1 MFIGIVLIITVA
13 CVAVL
18 AMVNNYY
25 LAFINN
31 YWDINEY
38 YSSKYA
44 TISTI
49 ERSLNTRRSDG
60 SLMTGKIITWYS
72 YPNIKLDWD
81 YDYKRIW
88 TGEIELSDDNTTL
101 FISGY
106 MWDYYDTAI
115 FSVNDEELSMISN

>member
-72 YPNIKLDWD
+72 YPNIELNWD
-81 YDYKRIW
+81 YNYKRIW

>member
-1 MFIGIVLIITVA
+1 MFIGIVIIITVA
-13 CVAVL
+13 SIAIL

-31 YWDINEY
+31 YGDINEY

-44 TISTI
+44 VVSAI
-49 ERSLNTRRSDG
+49 ERWLNTRKSDG

-72 YPNIKLDWD
+72 YPNIELDWE
-81 YDYKRIW
+81 YNYKRVW
-88 TGEIELSDDNTTL
+88 TGEIELNDDNTL

-106 MWDYYDTAI
+106 MWDYYDTI
-115 FSVNDEELSMISN
+115 SFSNDEDWSLTIN

>member
-72 YPNIKLDWD
+72 YPNIELNWD
-81 YDYKRIW
+81 YNYKRIW
-88 TGEIELSDDNTTL
+88 TGEIGLNDDNTI

-106 MWDYYDTAI
+106 MWDYYNTAV
-115 FSVNDEELSMISN
+115 FSVSGEELSITSD

>member
-88 TGEIELSDDNTTL
+88 TWEIELSEDNTTL